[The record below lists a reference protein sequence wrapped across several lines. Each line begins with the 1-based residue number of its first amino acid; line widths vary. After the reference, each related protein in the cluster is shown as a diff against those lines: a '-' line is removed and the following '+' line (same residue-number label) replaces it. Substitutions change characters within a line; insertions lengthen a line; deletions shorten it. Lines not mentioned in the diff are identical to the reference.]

1 MRYGIAVTAL
11 IAGVLAGCQMP
22 AERGTDDVNVGE
34 DCIET
39 RCVTAYHRDAAPYW
53 TTQNQRFCPSS
64 ASLEVWGTEP
74 ESAYRVV
81 YTKGQFS
88 KSGLD
93 GAAAKALPAEFF
105 NAPLAELTYYS
116 FTAGAGVQLAGMN
129 AVEPAH
135 IEGQRYEA
143 FEVTGEAGHTVTL
156 YRNAETGLHEWARV
170 ADGKG
175 LDWMAHS
182 FNPRYHPRL
191 ARMVPRKI
199 DVFDVRQGIAAKKLL
214 VEFGYIDVK

>member
-22 AERGTDDVNVGE
+22 AERGKDDVNVGE

-39 RCVTAYHRDAAPYW
+39 RCVTVYHRDAAPYW

-81 YTKGQFS
+81 YTQGQFS

-93 GAAAKALPAEFF
+93 GAAMKTLPAEFF

-116 FTAGAGVQLAGMN
+116 FTAGAGVEPAGMK
-129 AVEPAH
+129 AVEPTR

-143 FEVTGEAGHTVTL
+143 FEITGGAGRTVTL
-156 YRNAETGLHEWARV
+156 YKNAQSGRYERVRV

-182 FNPRYHPRL
+182 YNPRYHPRL
-191 ARMVPRKI
+191 VYMVPRKI

-214 VEFGYIDVK
+214 VEFDYIDVK